1 MLYTIN
7 SLADPLIQLLADD
20 PVRPEIP
27 WEFRVGTNSEIFVLR
42 DDNTHEPQAVVCVC
56 YRDFTPAA
64 IVELAQEPRAEAD
77 TAVFYTIWSYS
88 PGAAR
93 RLITQTVQQIRRQ
106 RELITEFVTLSPP
119 TDMARQFHIR
129 NGAQEWRVNSDSINY
144 LYSSR
149 NGQKISEK

>member
-42 DDNTHEPQAVVCVC
+42 DDNTH
-56 YRDFTPAA
+56 
-64 IVELAQEPRAEAD
+64 EPRAEAD